1 MILWIPVNRI
11 LSHPMNSNVMPP
23 AAMKKLQRHLR
34 RTNRYEP
41 LIVRKLDANHNAAT
55 DSAPAHAPAAA
66 DSAVGTADQIASAD
80 AIITPPDSAANIA
93 AVPTAPQLPP
103 GEQPAPDDG
112 SVYQLL
118 NGHHRLQVL
127 REIGH
132 QAVRCDVWDVDDQEA
147 LMLLATLNR
156 LQGGDDPM
164 LRGKLLDALA
174 AARSDSNRTLA
185 DLVRE
190 LPEDRSAL
198 EKALSLARQPL
209 PAPLSPDDVSAEL
222 RQAVVFFLRSDQLT
236 TLNRA
241 LRRTAPPQEQ
251 PEATNHG
258 GRRAAALLRLAE
270 SYLEFVEGEIPA

>member
-41 LIVRKLDANHNAAT
+41 LIVRKLDASQIAAT
-55 DSAPAHAPAAA
+55 YSTTATVTIDAAGIADDINGPANAGSVAAMPA
-66 DSAVGTADQIASAD
+66 VT
-80 AIITPPDSAANIA
+80 
-93 AVPTAPQLPP
+93 QLPP
-103 GEQPAPDDG
+103 GEMPAPDDG

-147 LMLLATLNR
+147 LLLLATLNR

-164 LRGKLLDALA
+164 LRGRLLDALA
-174 AARSDSNRTLA
+174 AARSGGNQTLA

-209 PAPLSPDDVSAEL
+209 PAPLSPADVSADL

-251 PEATNHG
+251 SAATDHG
-258 GRRAAALLRLAE
+258 GRRAAALLRMAE
-270 SYLEFVEGEIPA
+270 SYLEFVEGEASV